1 MTSAAS
7 FSNKTKQI
15 RSFILWEAKTNAP
28 IMLTYLILLAVA
40 LIIPIILQITFCMS
54 TNGATDIYLA
64 ISQYLIFAIST
75 IFTLVF
81 TVKQFSY
88 LHNKRKLDMYCSM
101 PASRATQLIS
111 KQISCFLFTVVPAVV
126 SLLIVL
132 LCYGIFNFNIES
144 NGILQLFPQLII
156 GAIACITAYGL
167 VAICCGTTANT
178 ILMFLAISIC
188 YPLAIN
194 FIDSTIKTFFY
205 GSTSTVLS
213 SGIARILLCPLD
225 AFNGNHIIYWLI
237 FSVACIAVSVL
248 LIKKRKNEKAQSAFI
263 FTYPCHV
270 VKILVSFI
278 GGMFLG
284 YILGT
289 LGAFDFP
296 FIGFVAGFLIGS
308 LSVYVIAHIILYKGI
323 HKLGKSMITY
333 AVMFAVVIGAVSL
346 FNFDVFGYNRAVP
359 EKSEIKSAGIID
371 LSSAHNI
378 TTKNCKEH
386 VKKSATD
393 FDDENTVK
401 RIYDVQKT
409 MASEYDPYSNEQYAT
424 FWEILVFNIISDD
437 VEYNYNDMYID
448 AMSVAFK
455 LDNGE
460 TFTRIY
466 QPKRYYYLDFNF
478 DDVFSSAKYAQKYST
493 YSDDYISKIGSL
505 TVSEIYS
512 DDIRESV
519 VTNKSDISKIVKA
532 INQDIISG
540 TIPYDGTMN
549 AFFYNEDDY
558 NYDDYDEDNENYDED
573 YDDILFG
580 IYCDP
585 DYSANS
591 DSISFDYN
599 GMYYDIDKTNKS
611 TVNALKEVK
620 ILNDDLSLNQDSKY
634 FQHYSE

>member
-1 MTSAAS
+1 M
-7 FSNKTKQI
+7 
-15 RSFILWEAKTNAP
+15 
-28 IMLTYLILLAVA
+28 
-40 LIIPIILQITFCMS
+40 
-54 TNGATDIYLA
+54 
-64 ISQYLIFAIST
+64 
-75 IFTLVF
+75 
-81 TVKQFSY
+81 
-88 LHNKRKLDMYCSM
+88 
-101 PASRATQLIS
+101 
-111 KQISCFLFTVVPAVV
+111 
-126 SLLIVL
+126 
-132 LCYGIFNFNIES
+132 
-144 NGILQLFPQLII
+144 
-156 GAIACITAYGL
+156 
-167 VAICCGTTANT
+167 
-178 ILMFLAISIC
+178 
-188 YPLAIN
+188 
-194 FIDSTIKTFFY
+194 
-205 GSTSTVLS
+205 
-213 SGIARILLCPLD
+213 CPLD

-455 LDNGE
+455 LDNGKI
-460 TFTRIY
+460 FTRIY
-466 QPKRYYYLDFNF
+466 QPQRYDDLYFDFY
-478 DDVFSSAKYAQKYST
+478 DVFSSAKYKLKYSS

-519 VTNKSDISKIVKA
+519 VTNKSDISKIVKG

-540 TIPYDGTMN
+540 TIPYNLTTN
-549 AFFYNEDDY
+549 SFFFSEYEY
-558 NYDDYDEDNENYDED
+558 YYDDYD
-573 YDDILFG
+573 YDDDSEDDKVFHIS
-580 IYCDP
+580 CTP
-585 DYSANS
+585 DYNLNS
-591 DSISFDYN
+591 DSFDLAE
-599 GMYYDIDKTNKS
+599 MYYDIDKTNKN

-620 ILNDDLSLNQDSKY
+620 ILNDDLSFNQNSKY

>member
-40 LIIPIILQITFCMS
+40 LIIPIILQITFFIS
-54 TNGATDIYLA
+54 PNGATDIYLA

-111 KQISCFLFTVVPAVV
+111 KQISCFLFTVVPAVI

-132 LCYGIFNFNIES
+132 LCYAIFNFNIES
-144 NGILQLFPQLII
+144 NGILQLFPQVII

-205 GSTSTVLS
+205 GCASTFS
-213 SGIARILLCPLD
+213 SLGIIKILLCPLD

-237 FSVACIAVSVL
+237 FSVICIAVSVL
-248 LIKKRKNEKAQSAFI
+248 LIKNRKNDKAQSAFI

-270 VKILVSFI
+270 VKILVSFV

-284 YILGT
+284 YIPAT
-289 LGAFDFP
+289 LSAFDFP
-296 FIGFVAGFLIGS
+296 FIGFTVGFLIGS
-308 LSVYVIAHIILYKGI
+308 LAVYVIAHIILYKGI
-323 HKLGKSMITY
+323 HEMGKSMITY
-333 AVMFAVVIGAVSL
+333 AVMFAVVIGAISL

-371 LSSAHNI
+371 LSSAPNI

-386 VKKSATD
+386 VEKSATD
-393 FDDENTVK
+393 FDDENTIN

-409 MASEYDPYSNEQYAT
+409 MASEFDPYSNEQYIG
-424 FWEILVFNIISDD
+424 FWSIFILNMVDD
-437 VEYNYNDMYID
+437 DLVYRYNGMHAD

-455 LDNGE
+455 LDNGKI
-460 TFTRIY
+460 FTRIY
-466 QPKRYYYLDFNF
+466 QPQRYDDLYFDFY
-478 DDVFSSAKYAQKYST
+478 DVFSSAKYKLKYSS

-519 VTNKSDISKIVKA
+519 VTNKSDISKIVKG

-540 TIPYDGTMN
+540 TIPYNLTTN
-549 AFFYNEDDY
+549 SFFFSEYEY
-558 NYDDYDEDNENYDED
+558 YYDDYD
-573 YDDILFG
+573 YDDDSEYDKVFHIS
-580 IYCDP
+580 CTP
-585 DYSANS
+585 DYNLNS
-591 DSISFDYN
+591 DSFDLAE
-599 GMYYDIDKTNKS
+599 MYYDIDKTNKS

>member
-40 LIIPIILQITFCMS
+40 LIIPIILQITFFIS
-54 TNGATDIYLA
+54 PNGATDIYLA

-111 KQISCFLFTVVPAVV
+111 KQISCFLFTVVPAVI

-132 LCYGIFNFNIES
+132 LCYAIFNFNIES
-144 NGILQLFPQLII
+144 NGILQLFPQVII

-205 GSTSTVLS
+205 GCASTFS
-213 SGIARILLCPLD
+213 SLGIIKILLCPLD

-237 FSVACIAVSVL
+237 FSVICIAVSVL
-248 LIKKRKNEKAQSAFI
+248 LIKNRKNDKAQSAFI

-270 VKILVSFI
+270 VKILVSFV

-284 YILGT
+284 YIPAT
-289 LGAFDFP
+289 LSAFDFP
-296 FIGFVAGFLIGS
+296 FIGFTVGFLIGS
-308 LSVYVIAHIILYKGI
+308 LAVYVIAHIILYKGI
-323 HKLGKSMITY
+323 HEMGKSMITY
-333 AVMFAVVIGAVSL
+333 AVMFAVVIGAISL

-371 LSSAHNI
+371 LSSAPNI

-386 VKKSATD
+386 VEKSATD
-393 FDDENTVK
+393 FDDENTIN

-409 MASEYDPYSNEQYAT
+409 MASEFDPYSNEQYIG
-424 FWEILVFNIISDD
+424 FWSIFILNMVDD
-437 VEYNYNDMYID
+437 DLVYSYNGMHAD

-455 LDNGE
+455 LDNGKI
-460 TFTRIY
+460 FTRIY
-466 QPKRYYYLDFNF
+466 QPQRYDDLHFDFY
-478 DDVFSSAKYAQKYST
+478 DVFSSAKYKLKYSS

-519 VTNKSDISKIVKA
+519 VTNKSDISKIVKG

-540 TIPYDGTMN
+540 TIPYNLTTN
-549 AFFYNEDDY
+549 SFFFSEYEY
-558 NYDDYDEDNENYDED
+558 YYDDYD
-573 YDDILFG
+573 YDDDSEYDKVFHIS
-580 IYCDP
+580 CTP
-585 DYSANS
+585 DYNLNS
-591 DSISFDYN
+591 DSFDLAE
-599 GMYYDIDKTNKS
+599 MYYDIDKTNKS

>member
-1 MTSAAS
+1 MTLATS
-7 FSNKTKQI
+7 FSNKAKQI

-40 LIIPIILQITFCMS
+40 LIIPIILQITFFIS
-54 TNGATDIYLA
+54 PNGATDIYLA

-111 KQISCFLFTVVPAVV
+111 KQISCFLFTVVPAVI

-132 LCYGIFNFNIES
+132 LCYAIFNFNIES
-144 NGILQLFPQLII
+144 NGILQLFPQVII

-205 GSTSTVLS
+205 GCASTFS
-213 SGIARILLCPLD
+213 SLGIIKILLCPLD

-237 FSVACIAVSVL
+237 FSVICIAVSVL
-248 LIKKRKNEKAQSAFI
+248 LIKNRKNDKAQSAFI

-270 VKILVSFI
+270 VKILVSFV

-284 YILGT
+284 YIPAT
-289 LGAFDFP
+289 LSAFDFP
-296 FIGFVAGFLIGS
+296 FIGFTVGFLIGS
-308 LSVYVIAHIILYKGI
+308 LAVYVIAHIILYKGI
-323 HKLGKSMITY
+323 HEMGKSMITY
-333 AVMFAVVIGAVSL
+333 AVMFAIVIGAISL

-371 LSSAHNI
+371 LSSAPRI

-386 VKKSATD
+386 VEKSATD
-393 FDDENTVK
+393 FDDENTIN

-409 MASEYDPYSNEQYAT
+409 MASEFDPYSNEQYIG
-424 FWEILVFNIISDD
+424 FWSIFILNMVDD
-437 VEYNYNDMYID
+437 DLVYSYNGMHAD

-455 LDNGE
+455 LDNGKI
-460 TFTRIY
+460 FTRIY
-466 QPKRYYYLDFNF
+466 QPQRYDDLYFDFY
-478 DDVFSSAKYAQKYST
+478 DVFSSAKYKLKYSS

-519 VTNKSDISKIVKA
+519 VTNKSDISKIVKG

-540 TIPYDGTMN
+540 TIPYNLTTN
-549 AFFYNEDDY
+549 SFFFSEYEY
-558 NYDDYDEDNENYDED
+558 YYDDYD
-573 YDDILFG
+573 YDDDSEYDKVFHIS
-580 IYCDP
+580 CTP
-585 DYSANS
+585 DYNLNS
-591 DSISFDYN
+591 DSFDLAE
-599 GMYYDIDKTNKS
+599 MYYDIDKTNKS

>member
-296 FIGFVAGFLIGS
+296 FIGLW
-308 LSVYVIAHIILYKGI
+308 
-323 HKLGKSMITY
+323 
-333 AVMFAVVIGAVSL
+333 
-346 FNFDVFGYNRAVP
+346 R
-359 EKSEIKSAGIID
+359 
-371 LSSAHNI
+371 
-378 TTKNCKEH
+378 
-386 VKKSATD
+386 D
-393 FDDENTVK
+393 F
-401 RIYDVQKT
+401 
-409 MASEYDPYSNEQYAT
+409 
-424 FWEILVFNIISDD
+424 
-437 VEYNYNDMYID
+437 
-448 AMSVAFK
+448 
-455 LDNGE
+455 
-460 TFTRIY
+460 
-466 QPKRYYYLDFNF
+466 
-478 DDVFSSAKYAQKYST
+478 
-493 YSDDYISKIGSL
+493 
-505 TVSEIYS
+505 
-512 DDIRESV
+512 
-519 VTNKSDISKIVKA
+519 
-532 INQDIISG
+532 
-540 TIPYDGTMN
+540 
-549 AFFYNEDDY
+549 
-558 NYDDYDEDNENYDED
+558 
-573 YDDILFG
+573 
-580 IYCDP
+580 
-585 DYSANS
+585 
-591 DSISFDYN
+591 
-599 GMYYDIDKTNKS
+599 
-611 TVNALKEVK
+611 
-620 ILNDDLSLNQDSKY
+620 
-634 FQHYSE
+634 

>member
-40 LIIPIILQITFCMS
+40 LIIPIILQITFFIS
-54 TNGATDIYLA
+54 PNGATDIYLA

-111 KQISCFLFTVVPAVV
+111 KQISCFLFTVVPAVI

-132 LCYGIFNFNIES
+132 LCYAIFNFNIES
-144 NGILQLFPQLII
+144 NGILQLFPQVII

-205 GSTSTVLS
+205 GCASTFS
-213 SGIARILLCPLD
+213 SLGIIKILLCPLD

-237 FSVACIAVSVL
+237 FSVICIAVSVL
-248 LIKKRKNEKAQSAFI
+248 LIKNRKNDKAQSAFI

-270 VKILVSFI
+270 VKILVSFV

-284 YILGT
+284 YIPAT
-289 LGAFDFP
+289 LSAFDFP
-296 FIGFVAGFLIGS
+296 FIGFTVGFLIGS
-308 LSVYVIAHIILYKGI
+308 LAVYVIAHIILYKGI
-323 HKLGKSMITY
+323 HEMGKSMITY
-333 AVMFAVVIGAVSL
+333 AVMFAVVIGAISL

-371 LSSAHNI
+371 LSSAPNI

-386 VKKSATD
+386 VEKSATD
-393 FDDENTVK
+393 FDDENTIN

-409 MASEYDPYSNEQYAT
+409 MASEFDPYSNEQYIG
-424 FWEILVFNIISDD
+424 FWSIFILNMVDD
-437 VEYNYNDMYID
+437 DLVYSYNGMHAD

-455 LDNGE
+455 LDNGKI
-460 TFTRIY
+460 FTRIY
-466 QPKRYYYLDFNF
+466 QPQRYDDLYFDFY
-478 DDVFSSAKYAQKYST
+478 DVFSSAKYKLKYSS

-519 VTNKSDISKIVKA
+519 VTNKSDISKIVKG

-540 TIPYDGTMN
+540 TIPYNLTTN
-549 AFFYNEDDY
+549 SFFFSEYEY
-558 NYDDYDEDNENYDED
+558 YYDDYD
-573 YDDILFG
+573 YDDDSEYDKVFHIS
-580 IYCDP
+580 CTP
-585 DYSANS
+585 DYNLNS
-591 DSISFDYN
+591 DSFDLAE
-599 GMYYDIDKTNKS
+599 MYYDIDKTNKS

>member
-40 LIIPIILQITFCMS
+40 LIIPIILQITFFIS
-54 TNGATDIYLA
+54 PNGATDIYLA

-111 KQISCFLFTVVPAVV
+111 KQISCFLFTVVPAVI

-132 LCYGIFNFNIES
+132 LCYAIFNFNIES
-144 NGILQLFPQLII
+144 NGILQLFPQVII

-205 GSTSTVLS
+205 GCASTFS
-213 SGIARILLCPLD
+213 SLGIIKILLCPLD

-237 FSVACIAVSVL
+237 FSVICIAVSVL
-248 LIKKRKNEKAQSAFI
+248 LIKNRKNDKAQSAFI

-270 VKILVSFI
+270 VKILVSFV

-284 YILGT
+284 YIPAT
-289 LGAFDFP
+289 LSAFDFP
-296 FIGFVAGFLIGS
+296 FIGFTVGFLIGS
-308 LSVYVIAHIILYKGI
+308 LAVYVIAHIILYKGI
-323 HKLGKSMITY
+323 HEMGKSMITY
-333 AVMFAVVIGAVSL
+333 AVMFAVVIGAISL

-371 LSSAHNI
+371 LSSAPSI

-386 VKKSATD
+386 VEKSATD
-393 FDDENTVK
+393 FDDENTIN

-409 MASEYDPYSNEQYAT
+409 MASEFDPYSNEQYIG
-424 FWEILVFNIISDD
+424 FWSIFILNMVDD
-437 VEYNYNDMYID
+437 DLVYRYNGMHAD

-455 LDNGE
+455 LDNGKI
-460 TFTRIY
+460 FTRIY
-466 QPKRYYYLDFNF
+466 QPQRYDDLYFDFY
-478 DDVFSSAKYAQKYST
+478 DVFSSAKYKLKYSS

-519 VTNKSDISKIVKA
+519 VTNKSDISKIVKG

-540 TIPYDGTMN
+540 TIPYNLTTN
-549 AFFYNEDDY
+549 SFFFSEYEY
-558 NYDDYDEDNENYDED
+558 YYDDYD
-573 YDDILFG
+573 YDDDSEYDKVFHIS
-580 IYCDP
+580 CTP
-585 DYSANS
+585 DYNLNS
-591 DSISFDYN
+591 DSFDLAE
-599 GMYYDIDKTNKS
+599 MYYDIDKTNKS

>member
-1 MTSAAS
+1 MTLATS
-7 FSNKTKQI
+7 FSNKAKQI

-40 LIIPIILQITFCMS
+40 LIIPIILQITFFIS
-54 TNGATDIYLA
+54 PNGATDIYLA

-111 KQISCFLFTVVPAVV
+111 KQISCFLFTVVPAVI

-132 LCYGIFNFNIES
+132 LCYAIFNFNIES
-144 NGILQLFPQLII
+144 NGILQLFPQVII

-205 GSTSTVLS
+205 GCASTFS
-213 SGIARILLCPLD
+213 SLGIIKILLCPLD

-237 FSVACIAVSVL
+237 FSVICIAVSVL
-248 LIKKRKNEKAQSAFI
+248 LIKNRKNDKAQSAFI

-270 VKILVSFI
+270 VKILVSFV

-284 YILGT
+284 YIPAT
-289 LGAFDFP
+289 LSAFDFP
-296 FIGFVAGFLIGS
+296 FIGFTVGFLIGS
-308 LSVYVIAHIILYKGI
+308 LAVYVIAHIILYKGI
-323 HKLGKSMITY
+323 HEMGKSMITY
-333 AVMFAVVIGAVSL
+333 AVMFAVVIGAISL

-371 LSSAHNI
+371 LSSAPNI

-386 VKKSATD
+386 VEKSATD
-393 FDDENTVK
+393 FDDENTIN

-409 MASEYDPYSNEQYAT
+409 MASEFDPYSNEQYIG
-424 FWEILVFNIISDD
+424 FWSIFILNMVDD
-437 VEYNYNDMYID
+437 DLVYSYNGMHAD

-455 LDNGE
+455 LDNGKI
-460 TFTRIY
+460 FTRIY
-466 QPKRYYYLDFNF
+466 QPQRYDDLYFDFY
-478 DDVFSSAKYAQKYST
+478 DVFSSAKYKLKYSS

-519 VTNKSDISKIVKA
+519 VTNKSDISKIVKG

-540 TIPYDGTMN
+540 TIPYNLTTN
-549 AFFYNEDDY
+549 SFFFSEYEY
-558 NYDDYDEDNENYDED
+558 YYDDYD
-573 YDDILFG
+573 YDDDSEYDKVFHIS
-580 IYCDP
+580 CTP
-585 DYSANS
+585 DYNLNS
-591 DSISFDYN
+591 DSFDLAE
-599 GMYYDIDKTNKS
+599 MYYDIDKTNKS

>member
-40 LIIPIILQITFCMS
+40 LIIPIILQITFFIS
-54 TNGATDIYLA
+54 PNGATDIYLA

-111 KQISCFLFTVVPAVV
+111 KQISCFLFTVVPAVI

-132 LCYGIFNFNIES
+132 LCYAIFNFNIES
-144 NGILQLFPQLII
+144 NGILQLFPQVII

-205 GSTSTVLS
+205 GCASTFS
-213 SGIARILLCPLD
+213 SLGIIKILLCPLD

-237 FSVACIAVSVL
+237 FSVICIAVSVL
-248 LIKKRKNEKAQSAFI
+248 LIKNRKNDKAQSAFI

-284 YILGT
+284 YIPAT
-289 LGAFDFP
+289 LSAFDFP
-296 FIGFVAGFLIGS
+296 FIGFTVGFLIGS
-308 LSVYVIAHIILYKGI
+308 LAVYVIAHIILYKGI
-323 HKLGKSMITY
+323 HEMGKSMITY
-333 AVMFAVVIGAVSL
+333 AVMFAVVIGAISL

-371 LSSAHNI
+371 LSSAPNI

-386 VKKSATD
+386 VEKSATD
-393 FDDENTVK
+393 FDDENTIN

-409 MASEYDPYSNEQYAT
+409 MASEFDPYSNEQYIG
-424 FWEILVFNIISDD
+424 FWSIFILNMVDD
-437 VEYNYNDMYID
+437 DLVYSYNGMHAD

-455 LDNGE
+455 LDNGKI
-460 TFTRIY
+460 FTRIY
-466 QPKRYYYLDFNF
+466 QPQRYDDLHFDFY
-478 DDVFSSAKYAQKYST
+478 DVFSSAKYKLKYSS

-519 VTNKSDISKIVKA
+519 VTNKSDISKIVKG

-540 TIPYDGTMN
+540 TIPYNLTTN
-549 AFFYNEDDY
+549 SFFFSEYEY
-558 NYDDYDEDNENYDED
+558 YYDDYD
-573 YDDILFG
+573 YDDDSEYDKVFHIS
-580 IYCDP
+580 CTP
-585 DYSANS
+585 DYNLNS
-591 DSISFDYN
+591 DSFDLAE
-599 GMYYDIDKTNKS
+599 MYYDIDKTNKS